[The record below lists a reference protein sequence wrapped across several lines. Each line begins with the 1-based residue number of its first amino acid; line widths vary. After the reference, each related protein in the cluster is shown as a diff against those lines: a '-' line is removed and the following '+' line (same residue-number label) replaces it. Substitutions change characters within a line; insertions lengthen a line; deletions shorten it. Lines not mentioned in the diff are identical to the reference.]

1 MRRKTVK
8 EYYKT
13 VNELYFAKIRKDAI
27 IPTKREEDAGYD
39 IYANFSGDTLV
50 IPAHT
55 TIPTPTGI
63 AIACSTNYYIQ
74 VEERGSTGKIG
85 LKKSAGVMD
94 SGYRGEYFIL
104 LTNTNP
110 FPIVLSKI
118 PADKLGK
125 TFVSDGKKYKT
136 SKCLVYPYEKAIA
149 QLIVLP
155 VPKMNEKELS
165 YEELQSIPSLR
176 GSGKFGSSKK

>member
-1 MRRKTVK
+1 MKDYFK
-8 EYYKT
+8 NG
-13 VNELYFAKIRKDAI
+13 NELYFAKIREDAVL
-27 IPTKREEDAGYD
+27 PTKREEDAGYD
-39 IYANFSGDTLV
+39 IYANFSEETFV

-63 AIACSTNYYIQ
+63 AIALNKEYYIQ

-110 FPIVLSKI
+110 YPIVISKL
-118 PADKLGK
+118 AKDQLGK
-125 TFVSDGKKYKT
+125 TIVYENKKYKT
-136 SKCLVYPYEKAIA
+136 KKCLIYPQEKAIA

-165 YEELQSIPSLR
+165 YEELKNIPSLR